1 MMPFLNGQPAQASGR
16 GEVHPVSDVLGWS
29 DLAKALHSFWRMAV
43 VVVTE
48 ILSCSDQGADFQGQL
63 CTKVLLCHLAYKSS
77 TIWVQPNLN
86 LFSLFPK
93 LWSCPESSP

>member
-1 MMPFLNGQPAQASGR
+1 MMPFLNGQPAQASRR

-48 ILSCSDQGADFQGQL
+48 ILSCSDQGLTFRD
-63 CTKVLLCHLAYKSS
+63 
-77 TIWVQPNLN
+77 
-86 LFSLFPK
+86 
-93 LWSCPESSP
+93 SCALKCYSAI